1 MSKKGSILILIV
13 AVAAL
18 CLGAVSLA
26 LALRKPAPPPEPAPA
41 PAAEAAPKDIQYVL
55 YLGTNDKDTVEPVFP
70 PEEAKERLKEILIR
84 RFGGYTVQDASGGWV
99 DGGKEYQ
106 EYTLVIYLS
115 DTTLED
121 VHALCDELVE
131 VYRQSSVLIQANETT
146 TEFYSGRQ

>member
-26 LALRKPAPPPEPAPA
+26 LALSKPAGAPEPAA
-41 PAAEAAPKDIQYVL
+41 PEATPKDIQYVL

-70 PEEAKERLKEILIR
+70 PEEAKERLEEILIR

>member
-1 MSKKGSILILIV
+1 M
-13 AVAAL
+13 
-18 CLGAVSLA
+18 
-26 LALRKPAPPPEPAPA
+26 
-41 PAAEAAPKDIQYVL
+41 
-55 YLGTNDKDTVEPVFP
+55 EPVFP
-70 PEEAKERLKEILIR
+70 PEEAKERLEEILIR

>member
-1 MSKKGSILILIV
+1 MSKKGSILVLII
-13 AVAAL
+13 AIAAL

-26 LALRKPAPPPEPAPA
+26 LALGRPASAPA

-70 PEEAKERLKEILIR
+70 PEEAKERLEEILIR